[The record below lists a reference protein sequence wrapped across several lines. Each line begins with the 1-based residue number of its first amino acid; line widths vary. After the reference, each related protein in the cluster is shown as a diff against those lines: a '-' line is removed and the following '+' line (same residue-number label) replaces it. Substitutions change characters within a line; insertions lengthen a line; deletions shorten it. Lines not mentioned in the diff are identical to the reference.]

1 MPGVILNLTRSPPAV
16 AKGCIFALSSLRY
29 FSAIVA
35 NIGVLW

>member
-1 MPGVILNLTRSPPAV
+1 LTRSPPAV